1 MQQKVSALIGVI
13 GGIIDLV
20 AGGAILQ
27 NVSMSGTGS
36 MMGEQPTMM
45 SSTAWVAY
53 FLLGLGVVVLFT
65 GLYMFGM
72 GMMRHQPVL
81 GSLMILYGV
90 IMLAL
95 GIGMI
100 SQMLGLMMM
109 QWSTFSGAVMII
121 SGVLMLYSGATMAR
135 K

>member
-1 MQQKVSALIGVI
+1 LQQKVSALIGII

-27 NVSMSGTGS
+27 NAPMYGAGA
-36 MMGEQPTMM
+36 MMGQQPTMM
-45 SSTAWVAY
+45 TSTVLVAY

-65 GLYMFGM
+65 GLYMLSM
-72 GMMRHQPVL
+72 RMMRHQPTL
-81 GSLMILYGV
+81 GALMILYGV

-95 GIGMI
+95 GVGMV
-100 SQMLGLMMM
+100 SQMLAVMLTQM
-109 QWSTFSGAVMII
+109 STFSGAVMIVV
-121 SGVLMLYSGATMAR
+121 GVLMLYSGVAMAR